1 MTRRRNI
8 AGLKGSPF
16 ARSIALIA
24 MVAFFSVGSA
34 AAAAGAG
41 GVKIGNGMKTANG
54 VQGPFVAS
62 AMDNIF
68 GAGLTTPPD
77 PGGNGGG
84 VLPFQAAVP
93 TGTVTVTFTDV
104 TGKTSFAQGTHG
116 GPDGYS
122 GIATNISAYGG
133 ISGLMDTKRYFYL
146 VGVFLDGG
154 QPTIPPPTLDFTKDH
169 SFQSLAPELGQVFFV
184 GDGLTHRGKGEV
196 QDFTVPSGTTTL
208 YLGFADAPDG
218 SGPPGAYQD
227 NKGSVT
233 GSVDFTP

>member
-1 MTRRRNI
+1 MMRHRNI
-8 AGLKGSPF
+8 SRLQESPF
-16 ARSIALIA
+16 ALSILLVGL
-24 MVAFFSVGSA
+24 VAFFCVGSA
-34 AAAAGAG
+34 AATAGA
-41 GVKIGNGMKTANG
+41 VKIGNSVNTANG
-54 VQGPFVAS
+54 VQGAFAAS

-104 TGKTSFAQGTHG
+104 TGKTSFSPGIRG

-122 GIATNISAYGG
+122 HFDTNISAYGG
-133 ISGLMDTKRYFYL
+133 ISGLIDTKRYFYL

-154 QPTIPPPTLDFTKDH
+154 QPTTPPPTLNFTKDH
-169 SFQSLAPELGQVFFV
+169 SFQSLGPELGQVFFV
-184 GDGLTHRGKGEV
+184 GDGLTHIGKGEV
-196 QDFTVPSGTTTL
+196 QDFTVPSGATTL
-208 YLGFADAPDG
+208 YLGFADAPEA

-233 GSVDFTP
+233 GTIDFTP